1 MHIARILVA
10 DDEDG
15 IRFLLR
21 ELLTKEGYQV
31 EEAKD
36 GEEAVG
42 KMRQNEFDL
51 AILDIKMPKLDG
63 IEVLKQLKKS
73 NPNMIVLMITAY
85 GTQRIAINA
94 IREGAYDYFTKP
106 FDVDELRVVIRRGL
120 EKRRLLDQIH
130 KLQDALSKE
139 YQFDQ
144 IIGGSAEMQ
153 EVYCLI
159 RKVIANDVTV
169 LIQGESGTGKELV
182 AQAVH
187 YHSYRKNNPFVKVN
201 CVAIPETLLESEMFG
216 HEKGAFTGALGQKI
230 GKFEQ
235 AEGGTLFLDEIGD
248 MPLALQAKLLRVLQ
262 EREIERVGGTKT
274 VKVDIR
280 IITSTNINL
289 LKAVEEKTFREDLY
303 FRINVLPIYLPPLR
317 QRRDDIS
324 LLVDHFINYYNAKL
338 QKNIQGL
345 SKEVMDLF
353 LRYTW
358 PGNIR
363 EMENLIQRAMILS
376 ASDLISVDCL
386 PSGLKSLSEFGDDQ
400 ELMEDFSIPLAKK
413 LQAIADRIEKR
424 LILAALTKA
433 SYKRQE
439 SADLLGIS
447 RKSLHNKML
456 KYNLFE

>member
-1 MHIARILVA
+1 VQSARILIA

-31 EEAKD
+31 EESKD
-36 GEEAVG
+36 GEEAVA
-42 KMRQNEFDL
+42 KVRQNDFDL

-63 IEVLKQLKKS
+63 IEVLKQVKKS
-73 NPNMIVLMITAY
+73 NPNLIVLMITAH

-94 IREGAYDYFTKP
+94 IREGAYDYFSKP
-106 FDVDELRVVIRRGL
+106 FDVDELRIVIRRGL
-120 EKRRLLDQIH
+120 EKRRLLDQLH
-130 KLQDALSKE
+130 NLQDALSQE
-139 YQFDQ
+139 YQFDR
-144 IIGGSAEMQ
+144 IIGGSSEMQ

-159 RKVIANDVTV
+159 RKVITNDVTV

-182 AQAVH
+182 AQAIH
-187 YHSYRKNNPFVKVN
+187 YHSYRKNNPFVKIN

-216 HEKGAFTGALGQKI
+216 HEKGSFTGALTQKI

-248 MPLALQAKLLRVLQ
+248 MPLSLQAKLLRVLQ
-262 EREIERVGGTKT
+262 EREFERVGGTKT
-274 VKVDIR
+274 VKIDIR
-280 IITSTNINL
+280 IIASTNKDL

-317 QRRDDIS
+317 QRTDDIP
-324 LLVDHFINYYNAKL
+324 LLIDHFINYYNAKL

-345 SKEVMDLF
+345 SKEVMDMLM
-353 LRYTW
+353 RYGW

-363 EMENLIQRAMILS
+363 EMENMIQRAMILS
-376 ASDLISVDCL
+376 PSNIISADSI
-386 PSGLKSLSEFGDDQ
+386 PSGLKSLSEFGDDHD
-400 ELMEDFSIPLAKK
+400 LMEDFSIPLTKK
-413 LQAIADRIEKR
+413 LQTIEDRIEKR
-424 LILAALTKA
+424 LILAALAKA